1 MMKRG
6 SRNGLLAAGIGF
18 ALIAGATPRA
28 FAAAITPS
36 GDMNLTLDGY
46 AVITPNSGTAETAD
60 IKGIGQVTADT
71 TGAFTGALTYTA
83 VSAALGTEDVCAG
96 TVAGTITLPTGS
108 FASGDG
114 NFTMGL
120 SYTPSSGATGTDCIP
135 SSATLL
141 CTRTLA
147 HPTLVGDLDAGQYH
161 CIATSVT
168 AGTGASATINAAS
181 LHSDLNISRGANA
194 PTS

>member
-6 SRNGLLAAGIGF
+6 HRNGLLAAGIGF
-18 ALIAGATPRA
+18 ALIAGATSQG
-28 FAAAITPS
+28 FAAATPS
-36 GDMNLTLDGY
+36 GNMNLSLDGY
-46 AVITPNSGTAETAD
+46 AVITPTSGTAETAD

-71 TGAFTGALTYTA
+71 TGAFSGALTYTA

-96 TVAGTITLPTGS
+96 TVAGTITPPTGG

-114 NFTMGL
+114 NFTLGL
-120 SYTPSSGATGTDCIP
+120 SYTPSSSATGTDCIP
-135 SSATLL
+135 SSATML

-147 HPTLVGDLDAGQYH
+147 HPTLANDLDAGQYH

-168 AGTGASATINAAS
+168 AGTGASAMINAAS